1 MELIQHQAKITREK
15 GCKTLYEA
23 YFDILKTFQNIVLL

>member
-1 MELIQHQAKITREK
+1 MELIQHQAKITWEK

-23 YFDILKTFQNIVLL
+23 YFDILKTFQNVVLL